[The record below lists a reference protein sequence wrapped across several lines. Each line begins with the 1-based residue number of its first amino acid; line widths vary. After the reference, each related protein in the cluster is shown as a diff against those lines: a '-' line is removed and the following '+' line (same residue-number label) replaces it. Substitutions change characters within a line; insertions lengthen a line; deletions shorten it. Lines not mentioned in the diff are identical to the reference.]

1 MDSYTATEAARI
13 LGVSARRIRQLA
25 QEKRLKITQ
34 KKPLRVSAVDVI
46 DMKKKRESEG
56 VFPIAQKQATE
67 SALLRQSLDTL
78 SNAVELMQRQITAG
92 EEASRRNEDTL
103 REQLAIERASRERL
117 EKELSELR
125 NRKRGLFSR

>member
-34 KKPLRVSAVDVI
+34 KKPLRVSAVDVVA
-46 DMKKKRESEG
+46 MKKKRESEG
-56 VFPIAQKQATE
+56 VFPVAQRQASE

-103 REQLAIERASRERL
+103 REQLALERASKERL

-125 NRKRGLFSR
+125 NRKRGFFSR

>member
-34 KKPLRVSAVDVI
+34 KKPLRVSAVDVVA
-46 DMKKKRESEG
+46 MKKKRESEG
-56 VFPIAQKQATE
+56 VFPVAQKQATE

-103 REQLAIERASRERL
+103 REQLALERASRERL

>member
-34 KKPLRVSAVDVI
+34 KKPLRVSAVDVVA
-46 DMKKKRESEG
+46 MKKKRESEG
-56 VFPIAQKQATE
+56 VFPVAQRQASE

-103 REQLAIERASRERL
+103 REQLALERASRERL

>member
-34 KKPLRVSAVDVI
+34 KKPLRVSAVDVVA
-46 DMKKKRESEG
+46 MKKKRESEG
-56 VFPIAQKQATE
+56 VFPAAQRQASD

-103 REQLAIERASRERL
+103 REQLALERASKERL

-125 NRKRGLFSR
+125 NRKRGFFSR

>member
-34 KKPLRVSAVDVI
+34 KKPLRVAAVDVVA
-46 DMKKKRESEG
+46 MKKKRESEG
-56 VFPIAQKQATE
+56 VFPVAQKQATE

-103 REQLAIERASRERL
+103 REQLALERASRERL